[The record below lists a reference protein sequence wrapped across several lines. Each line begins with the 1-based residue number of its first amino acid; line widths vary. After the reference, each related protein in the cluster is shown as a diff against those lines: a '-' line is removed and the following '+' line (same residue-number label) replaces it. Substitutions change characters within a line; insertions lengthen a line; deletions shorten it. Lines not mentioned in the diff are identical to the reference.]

1 MPNSLTINGAGILRD
16 FLKAKQATTIFA
28 ITGAGNLAIID
39 ALEQDSSFKIV
50 YSHHEQAA
58 VMEAQGFSRVTGNPG
73 VALVTTGG
81 GTSNAF
87 TGVLSANL
95 DSIPVF
101 VITGNESSFHCE
113 TMHHMRAYGVQGF
126 DSVASFTPITKS
138 SQRIKSVGTALT
150 QLEIGWAEMIS
161 GRPGACHV
169 DFPMDLQ
176 RKFLSTSELS
186 AGYEPESDSSVPPN
200 TSDISTIVEKLSS
213 AKKPLLI
220 IGNGVRIAGGE
231 KYLQELLSKITLPV
245 VTSWSAIDLLE
256 ESNPLNLGRVGIY
269 GDRHANIALQK
280 ADFVMSIGSRLAI
293 PQVGYD
299 VKDFGRKAEKWVIDI
314 DQRELEK
321 FAGLGWGLSKLDASF
336 ALQQLSDQ
344 ILVSDESE
352 SARQAWLEV
361 CMDLKAKLP
370 RSEQVGARAIGSGN
384 IVHSYDVISSL
395 NESLATDALIVTDVG
410 AALLH
415 GHYGLEIRGNQRLF
429 SSQGLGEM
437 GFGLPAAIGAHFGDP
452 SRQIICLN
460 TDGAMMFNLQELQVA
475 SHHNIPLKL
484 FVFNNDGYS
493 MIKISQDNL
502 FDGRKNGSTPD
513 SGVSIPSFQKIA
525 ELFNFAF
532 KRVDSTETMDS
543 DIRDALATPGPS
555 LVEIVMAPEQRY
567 LPRLSTAKLED
578 GTLVSPPIEDLD
590 PLISIEL
597 LEELLGSK
605 AHPSSYRA
613 RNLKIDA

>member
-1 MPNSLTINGAGILRD
+1 MPSSQTINGAGVLRD
-16 FLKAKQATTIFA
+16 FLKSKQATTIFA

-39 ALEQDSSFKIV
+39 SLEQDPSFKII

-58 VMEAQGFSRVTGNPG
+58 VMEAQGFSRVTGKPG

-95 DSIPVF
+95 DSIPVL

-113 TMHHMRAYGVQGF
+113 TMHDMRAYGVQGF
-126 DSVASFTPITKS
+126 DSVASFKPITKS
-138 SQRIKSVGTALT
+138 SQRIKSAGTAVE
-150 QLEIGWAEMIS
+150 QLELGWAEMVE
-161 GRPGACHV
+161 GRPGVAHI

-176 RKFLSTSELS
+176 RKFLNTSELS
-186 AGYEPESDSSVPPN
+186 TTYASVTELSD
-200 TSDISTIVEKLSS
+200 TTHQSDIRTIVDKLAL
-213 AKKPLLI
+213 AKRPLLI
-220 IGNGVRIAGGE
+220 VGNGVRIAGGE
-231 KYLQELLSKITLPV
+231 NYLHELLAKITLPV
-245 VTSWSAIDLLE
+245 VTSWSAIDLLK
-256 ESNPLNLGRVGIY
+256 ESHPLNLGRVGIY

-280 ADFVMSIGSRLAI
+280 SDFVLSIGSRLAI

-299 VKDFGRKAEKWVIDI
+299 VKDFGRNAEKWVIDI

-336 ALQQLSDQ
+336 ALQQLSDE
-344 ILVSDESE
+344 ILVSVESE
-352 SARQAWLEV
+352 SSRQAWLEV
-361 CMDLKAKLP
+361 CMGLKDKLP
-370 RSEQVGARAIGSGN
+370 RSEQVGARAIESKE

-395 NESLATDALIVTDVG
+395 NESLSDDALIVTDVG

-415 GHYGLEIRGNQRLF
+415 GHYGLEIKGKQRLF

-502 FDGRKNGSTPD
+502 FGGRKHGSTPE
-513 SGVSIPSFQKIA
+513 SGVSIPSFQDVA

-532 KRVDSTETMDS
+532 KRVNSTETMES
-543 DIRDALATPGPS
+543 DIRDALATPGPI
-555 LVEIVMAPEQRY
+555 LVEIVMAPDQRY

-590 PLISIEL
+590 PLLSIDL